1 MGSLNAPYA
10 IKAACFCTEPPAAI
24 PRGVFPCAPPR
35 RLSNLSK
42 ACLTCVTQLIAE
54 QGDAILQLPVVYA
67 SRHGELERTHSLFD
81 EWAEYGEMSPAGF
94 SLSVHNATASLLGLA
109 SHNQNN
115 STTLAAGEDSL
126 AMGVLE
132 ASMFCRNGGDCLLV
146 YGDTYPGLNAAALLI
161 SAGDN
166 RPLPSTFTGLQALW
180 NTSSRP

>member
-1 MGSLNAPYA
+1 MGRLNAPYA
-10 IKAACFCTEPPAAI
+10 IKAACFCTETPTAV

-42 ACLTCVTQLIAE
+42 ACLFCVTQLIAE
-54 QGDAILQLPVVYA
+54 WGASVLQLPVVYA
-67 SRHGELERTHSLFD
+67 SRYGELDRTHALFK
-81 EWAEYGEMSPAGF
+81 EWEEYGEMSPAGF

-115 STTLAAGEDSL
+115 STTLAAGEESL

-132 ASMFCRNGGDCLLV
+132 AAMLCKNGGSCLLV
-146 YGDTYPGLNAAALLI
+146 YGDTYPELNAAALLI

-166 RPLPSTFTGLQALW
+166 TPIPTSFKELQAIW
-180 NTSSRP
+180 NTNSHP